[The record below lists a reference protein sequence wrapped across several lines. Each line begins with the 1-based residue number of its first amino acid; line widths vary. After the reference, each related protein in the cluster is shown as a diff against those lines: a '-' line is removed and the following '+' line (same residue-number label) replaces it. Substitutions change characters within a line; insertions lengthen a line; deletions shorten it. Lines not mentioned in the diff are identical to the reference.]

1 MAAKRKADSLIPL
14 LVLSGPV
21 GVGKTTVSEEVSN
34 LLVEEGVP
42 HTLLDLDVLAE
53 TYPRPSDDRFG
64 EKLAIQN
71 LSAVWGNC
79 QLAGSRNLIIPRV
92 IEKTKDLREIISAVP
107 GSVPTL
113 CQLRASDETLMGMVR
128 KREIGSG
135 YLRHEKRS
143 LELSR
148 ILKLSAPFDFVVET
162 DGRSV
167 IDLAMEISSKM
178 SWNT

>member
-1 MAAKRKADSLIPL
+1 MIPL
-14 LVLSGPV
+14 LVISGPI
-21 GVGKTTVSEEVSN
+21 GVGKTTVSEEISN
-34 LLVEEGVP
+34 LLVEEGVS

-64 EKLAIQN
+64 DKLAIQN
-71 LSAVWGNC
+71 LSAIWGNC
-79 QLAGSRNLIIPRV
+79 RNAGSRNLIIPRV
-92 IEKTKDLREIISAVP
+92 IEKTTDLSEIVSAVP
-107 GSVPTL
+107 DSAPTL
-113 CQLRASDETLMGMVR
+113 CQLRGSDETLMERVR

-135 YLRHEKRS
+135 YMRHEKRS

-167 IDLAMEISSKM
+167 IDLAMEISNKM
-178 SWNT
+178 SWNTYTITGG